1 MSATTV
7 TTIVTMLAQ
16 GRPVWYVAAVTK
28 VHAHEVHTVGMR
40 YGYPSPA
47 KLRQAADCLVTTAAS

>member
-7 TTIVTMLAQ
+7 TTIVTMLAE

-40 YGYPSPA
+40 YGYPSAA